1 LPPLLLIKAIPS
13 LARLGTTV
21 AAELGVNISE
31 AEAVDGY
38 DLRSRLAHG
47 VSFLS
52 TGAGQGPTA
61 YQLQLYDRLEDTL
74 RSAVLRGILEKLS
87 LAKMISVTMLQQ
99 PSLAIASSPMKF
111 LARDSK
117 LFSRKAR
124 HVQRLNI
131 FWLEVLDEES
141 YYQRSQE

>member
-1 LPPLLLIKAIPS
+1 LPPLLLLKAIPS

-21 AAELGVNISE
+21 AAELGVSISE
-31 AEAVDGY
+31 AEAVEGY
-38 DLRSRLAHG
+38 DLRFRLAHG

-87 LAKMISVTMLQQ
+87 LAKMISVTQCY
-99 PSLAIASSPMKF
+99 SSQ
-111 LARDSK
+111 A
-117 LFSRKAR
+117 
-124 HVQRLNI
+124 
-131 FWLEVLDEES
+131 
-141 YYQRSQE
+141 